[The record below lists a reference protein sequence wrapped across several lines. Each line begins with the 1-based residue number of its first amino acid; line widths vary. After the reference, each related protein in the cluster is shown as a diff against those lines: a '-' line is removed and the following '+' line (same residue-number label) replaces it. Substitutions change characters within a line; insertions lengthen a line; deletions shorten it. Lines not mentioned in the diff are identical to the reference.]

1 MKLPFHSGSDNSRP
15 RDYLV
20 ALEISDRQVKC
31 ALWTIAND
39 KVQVISVGQPY
50 PWEDPKPDS
59 LLAAADKS
67 LSEALDRLDVT
78 GQVQPEKVIFGLP
91 QNWLDQEKISL
102 PRTVYLKTICQ
113 KLSLR
118 PVGFVISPEAI
129 IQYIHINEGVHPTA
143 ILVGVETGQFLVT
156 LCRLGKI
163 VGIENVV
170 RSSHPAADL
179 AEGLSR
185 FLPADMLP
193 SRILL
198 YDSAASLE
206 DIRQNLLAFPW
217 QAPQNRLPFLHFPK
231 VDLLPPDFSIKA
243 VAIAG
248 GSEVAKASG
257 WLETPPAASDN
268 SLGFVE
274 NADLAAVREP
284 DRPPAAPPVKAAPRP
299 KISLPRLPRLPHLPP
314 LPRLRF
320 SKLLIFLSLPLLA
333 VVAGL
338 AYWFLPRAQITL
350 SLTPKPVTGQFEI
363 LASSTDRSGSGTVL
377 LLKKNELTAQTEK
390 SLPTTGSVLVGD
402 KALGTINI
410 INGTP
415 VTHSF
420 PAGTAIIA
428 PNGLKFTLD
437 EKVTVASASGTADP
451 NSYAPGKASVAVT
464 AAQIGSDSNLSAGT
478 QFRID
483 AFSTL
488 DYVAKNDQAFSGG
501 STRQAQAVSKEDL
514 ASLRSQV
521 TDLLAQDIQKQLD
534 SLGSSD
540 DVLVKES
547 LKTEITGETLDHK
560 EGDIADTVS
569 LKRSVKTTAFFYSQ
583 SQLNSLIAGQIQPLY
598 PEKYIPSGDPQY
610 TLKIQKTDKDN
621 LYLSVQV
628 NAQAV
633 PDIKPED
640 LLPSLVGKKLGV
652 ARQYL
657 AGLPWVAKADI
668 ALQPPFP
675 VIFATLPHITSHITV
690 HSQVVS
696 P

>member
-1 MKLPFHSGSDNSRP
+1 MKLPFHPGSDNSRL

-20 ALEISDRQVKC
+20 ALEITDRQVKC
-31 ALWTIAND
+31 ALWAIAND

-50 PWEDPKPDS
+50 PWEDQNPDS
-59 LLAAADKS
+59 LLSAADKS
-67 LSEALDRLDVT
+67 LSEASDRLDSAS
-78 GQVQPEKVIFGLP
+78 QVRLEKVIFGLP
-91 QNWLDQEKISL
+91 QNWLDAEKISL
-102 PRTVYLKTICQ
+102 SRTGYLKTICQ

-129 IQYIHINEGVHPTA
+129 VQYLSLTEGVHPTA

-163 VGIENVV
+163 QGIEKVV
-170 RSSHPAADL
+170 RSSQPAADL

-198 YDSAASLE
+198 YDSSAGLE

-217 QAPQNRLPFLHFPK
+217 QAPQNHLPFLHFPK

-257 WLETPPAASDN
+257 WLDLPSLPPDN

-274 NADLAAVREP
+274 NADIAEQMTSQL
-284 DRPPAAPPVKAAPRP
+284 PAAPPQNPVPRK
-299 KISLPRLPRLPHLPP
+299 KISLPRLPRLPRLPH
-314 LPRLRF
+314 LRF
-320 SKLLIFLSLPLLA
+320 SRLLFFLSLPLLA
-333 VVAGL
+333 VLAGL
-338 AYWFLPRAQITL
+338 AYWFLPRARITL
-350 SLTPKPVTGQFEI
+350 FLTPRTVSGQFEI
-363 LASSTDRSGSGTVL
+363 MAPYKKTEIASQ
-377 LLKKNELTAQTEK
+377 AEK

-402 KALGTINI
+402 KALGTVNI

-420 PAGTAIIA
+420 PAGTEIVA
-428 PNGLKFTLD
+428 PNGGKFTLD

-451 NSYAPGKASVAVT
+451 NSYSPGKASVAVT

-478 QFRID
+478 QFRINS
-483 AFSTL
+483 FSTL

-501 STRQAQAVSKEDL
+501 STRQAQAVSRQDL
-514 ASLRSQV
+514 AGLRTQV
-521 TDLLAQDIQKQLD
+521 SDLLSQDIQKQLD
-534 SLGSSD
+534 SLAGSD
-540 DVLVKES
+540 DVLVRES
-547 LKTEITGETLDHK
+547 LKTDVVSETLSNK
-560 EGDIADTVS
+560 EGEIADSVS
-569 LKRSVKTTAFFYSQ
+569 LKRSVKTTAYFYSQ
-583 SQLNSLIAGQIQPLY
+583 SQLNSLVADQLQPLY
-598 PEKYIPSGDPQY
+598 PEKYLPAGDPKF
-610 TLKIQKTDKDN
+610 TLKIQKTDADN

-628 NAQAV
+628 SSPAV
-633 PDIKPED
+633 PDIKSAD
-640 LLPSLVGKKLGV
+640 LLPQLVGKKLGP

-657 AGLPWVAKADI
+657 SGLAGVAKADI
-668 ALQPPFP
+668 VLQPPFP
-675 VIFATLPHITSHITV
+675 EIIAALPRISDHITFNTE
-690 HSQVVS
+690 VVA